1 MNVSTSSVHRTAE
14 GAKMDPRI
22 EKLARVL
29 VHYSLRIKPDD
40 LFRITGPA
48 LATPLIAAVYKEG
61 LAAGAHPFVRANL
74 DGLEELYLKEAS
86 DGQLRFVSEVQRLET
101 ERVTASLG
109 IWGEWNTRELTGVDP
124 RRIALRREATRELN
138 RRFMERSAAGELRW
152 CGTQYPTNAEAQDAE
167 MSLAEYEDFVFTAG
181 MLDREDPVS
190 AWEQVRKEQ
199 ERIVTFLGARKKLA
213 VRGPDIDLEI
223 SVEGRTWINAAGESN
238 FPDGEVFTGPV
249 EDSANGRVR
258 FNFPAIYDGRE
269 VDGVELLFEN
279 GKVVQARAAK
289 GEEFLHAMLETDAGA
304 RYLGEF
310 AFGTNYNIKR
320 FTRNIL
326 FDEKIGGT
334 LHMALGIGY
343 PETGSK
349 NTSGL
354 HWDMIC
360 DLRNGAEVVADRAA
374 IYRDGRFII

>member
-1 MNVSTSSVHRTAE
+1 
-14 GAKMDPRI
+14 MDPRI
-22 EKLARVL
+22 DKLAKVL
-29 VHYSLRIKPDD
+29 VHYSLRIKSDD

-61 LAAGAHPFVRANL
+61 LAAGAHPFVRVQL
-74 DGLEELYLKEAS
+74 EGLEELYLKGAS
-86 DGQLRFVSEVQRLET
+86 DGQLRFVSEIQRLET

-109 IWGEWNTRELTGVDP
+109 IWGEWNTREMTGVDP
-124 RRIALRREATRELN
+124 RRIALRREATRELQ
-138 RRFMERSAAGELRW
+138 RRFLERAAAEELRW

-167 MSLAEYEDFVFTAG
+167 MSLAEYEDFVYGAG
-181 MLDREDPVS
+181 LLDRDDPVA

-199 ERIVTFLGARKKLA
+199 DRIATFLGARKKLA
-213 VRGPDIDLEI
+213 VRGPDIDLEL
-223 SVEGRTWINAAGESN
+223 SVEGRKWINAAGESN

-249 EDSANGRVR
+249 EDSANGRAR
-258 FNFPAIYDGRE
+258 FSYPAIYDGRE

-279 GKVVQARAAK
+279 GKVVQARATK
-289 GEEFLHAMLETDAGA
+289 GEDFLQAMLETDAGA

-360 DLRNGAEVVADRAA
+360 DLRNGAEVVADGAV
-374 IYRDGRFII
+374 IYRDGQFLI